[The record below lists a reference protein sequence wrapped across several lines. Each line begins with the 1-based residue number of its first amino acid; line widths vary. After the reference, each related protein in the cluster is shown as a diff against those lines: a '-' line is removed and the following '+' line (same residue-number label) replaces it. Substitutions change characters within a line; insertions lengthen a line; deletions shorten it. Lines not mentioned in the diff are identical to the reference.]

1 MASFTVQFTD
11 NTTNGVSIECDGY
24 AQEGTMLTFFRFG
37 TDCDTIDSWSR
48 RLASYRIADVA
59 SVVRT
64 SEPIT
69 ATADVPVL
77 VAC

>member
-1 MASFTVQFTD
+1 MASFTVQL
-11 NTTNGVSIECDGY
+11 TNNDRIVIDCDGY

-48 RLASYRIADVA
+48 RLASYRIADVS
-59 SVVRT
+59 SVVR
-64 SEPIT
+64 SVE
-69 ATADVPVL
+69 ASDLEGLVPVL